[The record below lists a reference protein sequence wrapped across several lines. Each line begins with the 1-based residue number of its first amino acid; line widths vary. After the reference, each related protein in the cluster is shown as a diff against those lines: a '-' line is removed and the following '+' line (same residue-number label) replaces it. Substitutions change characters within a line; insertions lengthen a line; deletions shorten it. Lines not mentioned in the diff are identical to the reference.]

1 MKNVIQS
8 PNLRKII
15 TRLRERSYQFWFT
28 DAPQGCEAEL
38 MLNGSTRRLSRPYE
52 PILPRPEG
60 ESAANGKQEPRR
72 AVETRIQLCRQADGP
87 LCNE

>member
-8 PNLRKII
+8 PNPRKII
-15 TRLRERSYQFWFT
+15 TRLRERNYQFWFA
-28 DAPQGCEAEL
+28 DAPQGREAEL
-38 MLNGSTRRLSRPYE
+38 MLIGSTDRLSRPYE
-52 PILPRPEG
+52 PEG